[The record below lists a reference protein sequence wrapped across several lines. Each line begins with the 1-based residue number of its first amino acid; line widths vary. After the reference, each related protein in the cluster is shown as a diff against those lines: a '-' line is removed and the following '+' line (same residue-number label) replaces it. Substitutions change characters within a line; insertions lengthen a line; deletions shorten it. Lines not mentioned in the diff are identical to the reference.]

1 MLTRINNIKF
11 KILWFFLVLT
21 SFLFAQGY
29 DTSGDEEF
37 IKNTPKKFQTKGLVK
52 AVVPDSYDLI
62 KYMPPIG
69 DQERSGSCI
78 AWTLSYYSMSILYNR
93 HFDVVD
99 RTAKFALA
107 FDPYYVYNSRLGE
120 NYSKEQLCKKG
131 MGWDFAF
138 RHIERRGN
146 KRMAIPPYDLNCQNR
161 NEESNLYNREE
172 FNEAIENSRSYR
184 IRKKQR
190 LDPDDDDYIYFIKQ
204 EIFLERSPVPIGIS
218 YYGEGLAKA
227 GKNGGYFQPNYV
239 PKIEEERKGH
249 AMTIVGY
256 DDYVMGGSVLVA
268 NSWGTKWG
276 NNGFLWISYEDLRT
290 YTHITLTVEPRFY
303 GKSIRE
309 KTNYK
314 YGEGEFG
321 RYEYSNGDFYEGE
334 FVDIELS
341 DGKRIIRRDGY
352 GVYYYKSSDSYYVG
366 KWDYDSWSA
375 KSTKEGKHVTFKNN
389 RMTELVFENN
399 KVIRREPS
407 WTLGLVGTKEKEESS
422 VKNFYETK
430 FKGSG
435 FVWQDDN

>member
-1 MLTRINNIKF
+1 MRARF
-11 KILWFFLVLT
+11 LWVFLFSISV
-21 SFLFAQGY
+21 SFAQGY

-37 IKNTPKKFQTKGLVK
+37 IKNTPKKIQAKGLVK
-52 AVVPDSYDLI
+52 AVVPDSYDLT
-62 KYMPPIG
+62 KYTPPIG
-69 DQERSGSCI
+69 DQERSGSCV
-78 AWTLSYYSMSILYNR
+78 AWTLSYYSMSILYNK

-107 FDPYYVYNSRLGE
+107 FDPYYVYNSRFGD
-120 NYSKEQLCKKG
+120 NYTKEQLCKKG

-146 KRMAIPPYDLNCQNR
+146 KRMAIPPYDLNCQKR
-161 NEESNLYNREE
+161 NEESSLYNREE
-172 FNEAIENSRSYR
+172 FNEAIENSKSYG

-204 EIFLERSPVPIGIS
+204 EIFFERSPVPIGIS

-239 PKIEEERKGH
+239 PKIDEEYKGH

-268 NSWGTKWG
+268 NSWGEDWG
-276 NNGFLWISYEDLRT
+276 NNGFLWISYEDLRAHA
-290 YTHITLTVEPRFY
+290 HITVTVEPWFY
-303 GKSIRE
+303 GRSIRE

-314 YGEGEFG
+314 HGEGEFG

-341 DGKRIIRRDGY
+341 DGKRIVRRDGY
-352 GVYYYKSSDSYYVG
+352 GVYYFKSSDSYYVG
-366 KWDYDSWSA
+366 KWEYDPWSA
-375 KSTKEGKHVTFKNN
+375 KSTMEGKQVKFKNN
-389 RMTELVFENN
+389 RMTELVYENN

-407 WTLGLVGTKEKEESS
+407 WTLGLVGTKNKEESS

-435 FVWQDDN
+435 FLWQDDN